1 MKPLVLAIALA
12 LSAPLPVLAQAAA
25 PATQAKPTAAPAWV
39 EASNRDAQI
48 LLAAQA
54 PFQPE
59 FASFFGIPG
68 YDDQVAD
75 LGPDNGRRYREATAK
90 ARAELQARLQSE
102 RDANVRQDLE
112 IMIKAA
118 D

>member
-12 LSAPLPVLAQAAA
+12 LSAPLPAFAQTTAQAAA
-25 PATQAKPTAAPAWV
+25 PVAQAKSTAAPAWV
-39 EASNRDAQI
+39 ETSNRNAQI

-59 FASFFGIPG
+59 YASFFGIPG

-75 LGPDNGRRYREATAK
+75 LGPDNSKRYRDATAK
-90 ARAELQARLQSE
+90 ARAELQTQL
-102 RDANVRQDLE
+102 
-112 IMIKAA
+112 
-118 D
+118 